1 MISVYGKTG
10 DFVNIPSLKIPK
22 KDGFFVS
29 WEIAPFDLGVS
40 CCLNTGKTAIGK
52 QPGAVT
58 CRFFEKMSKEMT
70 CQFNICRN
78 QAKFEPLLSEKDLVR
93 SFP

>member
-29 WEIAPFDLGVS
+29 WEIAPFDLAVELS
-40 CCLNTGKTAIGK
+40 LKFVKNLDTAAFGS
-52 QPGAVT
+52 A
-58 CRFFEKMSKEMT
+58 
-70 CQFNICRN
+70 NL
-78 QAKFEPLLSEKDLVR
+78 PL
-93 SFP
+93 F